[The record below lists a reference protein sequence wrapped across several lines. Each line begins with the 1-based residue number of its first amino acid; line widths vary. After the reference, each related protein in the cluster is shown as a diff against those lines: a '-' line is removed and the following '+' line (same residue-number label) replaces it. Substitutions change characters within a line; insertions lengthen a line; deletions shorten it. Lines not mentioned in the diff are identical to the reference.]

1 MADVRTRVETVS
13 NAGATIAT
21 LGGNFNKFVIS
32 QSDAGREFV
41 ISASKTGGFRDDDL
55 LAISRQL
62 TLGTATPPNDLN
74 GPDAGT
80 IAAFGTADGTFQ
92 KDADS
97 GLYENAAGDTLAVLH
112 FRVQNTGTPNLAIID
127 ASTYRANDTNDITLA
142 TVVVFN
148 PAL

>member
-1 MADVRTRVETVS
+1 MADVRTRVETVT
-13 NAGATIAT
+13 NAGATLAT
-21 LGGNFNKFVIS
+21 FGQNFNKFVIS

-41 ISASKTGGFRDDDL
+41 ISATKTGGFREDDL

-62 TLGTATPPNDLN
+62 TLGTATPPNDQD

-80 IAAFGTADGTFQ
+80 IAAFGTANGTFQ
-92 KDADS
+92 KDAAT
-97 GLYENAAGDTLAVLH
+97 GVYENAAGDTLTVLH
-112 FRVQNTGTPNLAIID
+112 FRVQNTGTPNLTTID
-127 ASTYRANDTNDITLA
+127 ASTYRAGDTDDITLA